1 MGPKFGPKFG
11 PPVWAQNLGKSLI
24 PDLGILARKKRY
36 LLAGGQIL
44 LPDALVLIRV
54 YILGVCGPGYGGP
67 WPWGLG
73 ICRKPT
79 PPKVGPGPSSSSK
92 KIENPSSWICHL
104 DDKQNGFGL
113 SEAPPESSVDQIR
126 GVRINFSPRTQR
138 CACRP
143 LGTNFSRL
151 STPDILGPGPSGA
164 QGGAALYSY

>member
-1 MGPKFGPKFG
+1 MSWAPSLGPNF
-11 PPVWAQNLGKSLI
+11 GKSLI
-24 PDLGILARKKRY
+24 PDLGILAGKKRY
-36 LLAGGQIL
+36 LFVGGQIL

-54 YILGVCGPGYGGP
+54 YILGVCRPGYGGP

-73 ICRKPT
+73 ICRKPA
-79 PPKVGPGPSSSSK
+79 PKIGPGPSSFCK
-92 KIENPSSWICHL
+92 KIGNPSSWICHL

-126 GVRINFSPRTQR
+126 AININFSPRTQR

-151 STPDILGPGPSGA
+151 STPDILGPGALRGP
-164 QGGAALYSY
+164 GGSRAISY